1 MWAARCCT
9 RCSGEDWPVRPSSLL
24 QAQGRAVAVLGAT
37 LDLPGTRTLARLSK
51 APSVSDAVFAGTPST
66 LVRPGSPP
74 PWPALVF
81 VNGATPDGRTHPMV
95 LRLSLALARAGHLVF
110 IPDLPGI
117 AGGELS
123 PATLAAAIAYA
134 RAAADSAESSR
145 GRTGLAGVS
154 VGASLALLTAAEPG
168 LADRISVVACV
179 APYTDMANVML
190 LATTATYR
198 SGQRF
203 EPYAVPEYLWVGLAR
218 SVTAILA
225 PSPEIRALTAQLR
238 AVDPAAADP
247 AGAFRDRS
255 FHEVGDEA
263 ESVLALLTNRDPTRF
278 DSLYGALPAHVK
290 ATVTALS
297 PLHAAPRLHAPVE
310 IVTAPRDRYF
320 PIAESRALVAA
331 APRARLTV
339 TSLLAHA
346 TPRLDPRYLA
356 ELGRL
361 DGFFVRA
368 LLAAR

>member
-1 MWAARCCT
+1 M
-9 RCSGEDWPVRPSSLL
+9 
-24 QAQGRAVAVLGAT
+24 LGAT
-37 LDLPGTRTLARLSK
+37 LDLPGTRALARLSK
-51 APSVSDAVFAGTPST
+51 APTVRDSVFAGTAST
-66 LVRPGSPP
+66 IVRPGMPP

-95 LRLSLALARAGHLVF
+95 LRLSLALARSGQLVF

-123 PATLAAAIAYA
+123 PATLGAAIAYV
-134 RAAADSAESSR
+134 RAAADSAESRQSR
-145 GRTGLAGVS
+145 IGLAGVS

-168 LADRISVVACV
+168 LAERVSVVACV

-190 LATTATYR
+190 LATTGTYR

-203 EPYAVPEYLWVGLAR
+203 EPYAVPAYLWVGLAR
-218 SVTAILA
+218 SVTAILP
-225 PSPEIRALTAQLR
+225 PSPEIEALTAELR
-238 AVDPAAADP
+238 SVDPAAADP
-247 AGAFRDRS
+247 AATFRDRS
-255 FHEVGDEA
+255 FHELGDEPA
-263 ESVLALLTNRDPTRF
+263 AVLALLTNRDPEQF
-278 DSLYGALPAHVK
+278 DSLYAGLPAHVK

-297 PLHAAPRLHAPVE
+297 PLHAAPGLRAPVE

-320 PIAESRALVAA
+320 PVAESRALVVAT
-331 APRARLTV
+331 PRARLTV

-346 TPRLDPRYLA
+346 TPRLHPRYLT

-368 LLAAR
+368 LLAAG